1 MVAKYRVATLG
12 CKVNQ
17 YETQQIR
24 EVLEGLGL
32 TPAPADQPADLT
44 VVNTCAVTATAAR
57 KSRQAIRRATRDGQ
71 TTVVVVGCD
80 ASAEAQRLRA
90 LAGVHTVLG
99 HDVDIHTEL
108 HDLLVH
114 QLKLGLP
121 EARSATLAAV
131 PAVAEHP
138 TAHRDDGWIMPVARL
153 RPRPAKA
160 RQLCHTTA
168 PIICP
173 EPAIVKQSSALTG
186 TIQRFD
192 EHQRAFL
199 KVQDGCD
206 ARCTYCLIPTLRPRL
221 GSKPITVAVAE
232 ARRLVAA
239 GHRELIITGVFL
251 GAYGRETARRQRLK
265 QAESP
270 LAALVEALAQVEG
283 LKRLR
288 LSSLEPGD
296 VSPELLDVLAQ
307 HETCVPHL
315 HLPLQSGSGDILRR
329 MNRQYSPA
337 EYLHTVE
344 QVRSRLDRVALTT
357 DVIVGFPGE
366 TERDF
371 AATLEVAR
379 QAGFI
384 KVHAFPFS
392 PREGTAAARWKD
404 RRVAPEEIRTR
415 MAELA
420 RLERDGS
427 YALRRQL
434 IGLPER
440 VLLERHVQAEAGE
453 ARFVGRA
460 DRYFQVEVAA
470 QPGAGDALPALGAVV
485 PVGIEWVTP
494 SATGTRLL
502 PTASARRT
510 DCLALGA

>member
-24 EVLEGLGL
+24 ELLERLGL
-32 TPAPADQPADLT
+32 TPAAADQPADLT
-44 VVNTCAVTATAAR
+44 IVNTCAVTATASR
-57 KSRQAIRRATRDGQ
+57 KSRQTIRRATRDGQ

-80 ASAEAQRLRA
+80 ASAEGERLRA
-90 LAGVHTVLG
+90 LPGVHTVLG
-99 HDVDIHTEL
+99 HDVNIRTEL

-121 EARSATLAAV
+121 EARSATPAAV
-131 PAVAEHP
+131 PTVAEHP

-160 RQLCHTTA
+160 RQFCHTTA

-173 EPAIVKQSSALTG
+173 EPAIVKQTSTLTG
-186 TIQRFD
+186 TIERFD

-221 GSKPITVAVAE
+221 RSKPITVAVAE

-239 GHRELIITGVFL
+239 GHREIVVTGVFL
-251 GAYGRETARRQRLK
+251 GAYGRETARRHRLK
-265 QAESP
+265 HVESP
-270 LAALVEALAQVEG
+270 LVTLVDALARIEG
-283 LKRLR
+283 LQRLR

-296 VSPELLDVLAQ
+296 VSTELLDVLAG
-307 HETCVPHL
+307 HEVCVPHL

-337 EYLHTVE
+337 DYLDMVDRVQT
-344 QVRSRLDRVALTT
+344 RIDRVALTT

-366 TERDF
+366 TGRDF
-371 AATLEVAR
+371 AATLELAR

-384 KVHAFPFS
+384 KIHAFPFS
-392 PREGTAAARWKD
+392 PREGTPAARWKD
-404 RRVAPEEIRTR
+404 QRVAPDEVRTR
-415 MAELA
+415 RAELA
-420 RLERDGS
+420 RLEREGA

-434 IGLPER
+434 IGSSER
-440 VLLERHVQAEAGE
+440 VLLERESQAEAG
-453 ARFVGRA
+453 AVRFLGRA
-460 DRYFQVEVAA
+460 DRYFQVEVVA
-470 QPGAGDALPALGAVV
+470 QPSSEAGLPELGAVV
-485 PVGIEWVTP
+485 PVRIEWVTP
-494 SATGTRLL
+494 NATGARLL
-502 PTASARRT
+502 PTSNARRA
-510 DCLALGA
+510 DSLARRA